1 MYKYLIFIK
10 CINIFFSFRIK
21 DFFQLRQIWIR
32 GKKFRILIPALK
44 MLFYAVFNQFMMQL
58 KGSIFL
64 TNILENSNKYFLDF
78 MLDSKRLKKK
88 KNVANLT
95 LKNILFVKKSSSQI
109 NRFKTL
115 YSQKKKFTLEV
126 GRVERASCIRLEAS
140 ISG

>member
-88 KNVANLT
+88 K
-95 LKNILFVKKSSSQI
+95 KCSESYFKEYFVC
-109 NRFKTL
+109 
-115 YSQKKKFTLEV
+115 KKKF
-126 GRVERASCIRLEAS
+126 
-140 ISG
+140 